1 LDVDLELVNRS
12 LNGDTDAFSD
22 LVQKYQKQVY
32 YTALRML
39 AEHEDAADIAQQTFI
54 NAFRALSTF
63 KRQASFK
70 TWIYQ
75 IAINLCRNCIKERTR
90 KPAFQDIE
98 ETDVVDNAPTPLD
111 RLDGRSQADL
121 VSRAI
126 EKLPDQQRATVI
138 LRVYEDCSYEQIA
151 DTLGCSLS
159 TARGNYH
166 HGILALR
173 RMMEGM
179 GK

>member
-1 LDVDLELVNRS
+1 LT
-12 LNGDTDAFSD
+12 G
-22 LVQKYQKQVY
+22 
-32 YTALRML
+32 
-39 AEHEDAADIAQQTFI
+39 HEDAADIAQQTFI

-63 KRQASFK
+63 KKQASFK
-70 TWIYQ
+70 TWVYQ

-90 KPAFQDIE
+90 RPVFQDIE
-98 ETDVVDNAPTPLD
+98 ETDLADNAKTSLD
-111 RLDGRSQADL
+111 RLHERSRADQ

-126 EKLPDQQRATVI
+126 RKLPDQQRATVI
-138 LRVYEDCSYEQIA
+138 LRVYEDYSYEQIA

-173 RMMEGM
+173 KMMEGI
-179 GK
+179 